1 MGFLYVSPLIIYIP
15 AGIYLFCFFKRFL
28 TLFPFGNKKIPSTA
42 LSALFAVFCAAL
54 GWRVYGLG
62 AVIVLH
68 FVLILVLCEGVNWI
82 LKRAAA
88 SERFKRIWEI
98 VFKSGLVS
106 IVATAVVFCYGYINI
121 QDVRETVYSVRSQK
135 NLVEPL
141 RIVQISD
148 LHMGTTM
155 DVEAL
160 NEYCGR
166 IGEREPDLVVLT
178 GDIFDE
184 STERSMMMRAVP
196 ALAGISARY
205 GVYYVWGNHDPNRYR
220 RDPNYSMDELRQTLL
235 DNGIRVLEDEAVQ
248 VTPQLAVIGRYDVS
262 NVSNRK
268 GIDELLQGIDP
279 ASYIVLL
286 DHRPIGLEENASA
299 GVDLQLSGHTHAG
312 QIWPTGQLSELLGI
326 NEKNY
331 GMESFGNYHAIV
343 SSGIAGWGY
352 AIRTGGHSEYV
363 IVDVQGRTS

>member
-82 LKRAAA
+82 LKRVAA

-184 STERSMMMRAVP
+184 STEKPVMTEAVS
-196 ALAGISARY
+196 ALAGISAKY

-220 RDPNYSMDELRQTLL
+220 KQPNYSMDELRQTLL
-235 DNGIRVLEDEAVQ
+235 NSGIRVLEDEAVQ
-248 VTPQLAVIGRYDVS
+248 VAPQLTVVGRYDVS
-262 NVSNRK
+262 NVSGRK
-268 GIDELLQGIDP
+268 SVRELLQGVDA

-286 DHRPIGLEENASA
+286 DHRPVELEENASA

-331 GMESFGNYHAIV
+331 GMATIGDFHAIV

-363 IVDVQGRTS
+363 IVDVRGRTL